1 MTSVYVHCDAPPVA
15 RAHRPRDTRHPRWIL
30 TTAILASGL
39 AFIDGSVVNVS
50 LPALAAALHADASEL
65 QWVINA
71 YLLPLSA
78 LLLLGGSAGDRY
90 GHARLLII
98 GLLIFGGASVVCAL
112 APSLNWLLA
121 ARGMQGAGAAVLM
134 PNSLALLGAHFSGEA
149 RGRAI
154 GIWASAGAMMGA
166 VGPVIGGWLID
177 AAGWRWIFL
186 INLPIATTA
195 IILGLVFVRDSTVQ
209 DRTTVLDLRGGA
221 LATASLGLL
230 TWSLTLGSGRTG
242 WTVDAVAA
250 GSAGIV
256 LMAGFLWI
264 ERSRGEAAMM
274 PLTLFRSAS
283 FVGLTGLTFLLYGAL
298 GALLVLVPYVLIQ
311 AAGYTGAQAGA
322 ALIPFAIVVALASPI
337 IGALSGRIGARVP
350 LTAGPLL
357 VAVGFLLLL
366 RTDVYESYWATV
378 FPPILVMAIGMAG
391 AVAPL
396 TTAVFASVDSRHT
409 GSASGLNS
417 AAARTGGMVAT
428 SLLGGVIGATGPAL
442 IRGFHSAAIVCALA
456 AAVASASAFFLIAAK
471 NNAG

>member
-1 MTSVYVHCDAPPVA
+1 MTSVYVHCDALPVA
-15 RAHRPRDTRHPRWIL
+15 RTHRPRDTRHPRWIL

-50 LPALAAALHADASEL
+50 LPALGAALHADASEL

-78 LLLLGGSAGDRY
+78 LLLLGGGAGDRY

-112 APSLNWLLA
+112 APSLTWLLA
-121 ARGMQGAGAAVLM
+121 ARGLQGAGAAVLM

-195 IILGLVFVRDSTVQ
+195 IILGLVFVRDGTAQ
-209 DRTTVLDLRGGA
+209 DRTTDLDLRGGA

-242 WTVDAVAA
+242 WTVEAVAA
-250 GSAGIV
+250 GSVGIV

-311 AAGYTGAQAGA
+311 AADYSGAQAGA
-322 ALIPFAIVVALASPI
+322 ALIPFALVVALASPM

-366 RTDVYESYWATV
+366 RTDVYVSYWATV

-442 IRGFHSAAIVCALA
+442 IRGFQSAAIVCALA

-471 NNAG
+471 SNAG